1 MGDKIFEEIKEK
13 YKKSNKYILYVSY
26 EDIGK
31 LISIIENINK
41 RKNEDYIEKKKI
53 KEIIK
58 QYKDIRNIIIKNECE
73 LNRSMIIY
81 DLIRNDYC
89 EKILENLL
97 RKGE

>member
-13 YKKSNKYILYVSY
+13 YKKSNKYISYVSY

-41 RKNEDYIEKKKI
+41 RINEDYIEKKKI

-73 LNRSMIIY
+73 LNRSMITY

-89 EKILENLL
+89 EKMLEILL

>member
-13 YKKSNKYILYVSY
+13 YEKSNKYILYVSY

-31 LISIIENINK
+31 LISIIEIINK

-58 QYKDIRNIIIKNECE
+58 QYKDIRNIIIKNESK
-73 LNRSMIIY
+73 LNRSMITY

-89 EKILENLL
+89 EKILESLL

>member
-13 YKKSNKYILYVSY
+13 YEKSNKYILYVSY

-31 LISIIENINK
+31 LISIIEIINK

-58 QYKDIRNIIIKNECE
+58 QYKDIRNIIIKNESK
-73 LNRSMIIY
+73 LNRSMITY
-81 DLIRNDYC
+81 NLIRNDYC
-89 EKILENLL
+89 EKILESLL